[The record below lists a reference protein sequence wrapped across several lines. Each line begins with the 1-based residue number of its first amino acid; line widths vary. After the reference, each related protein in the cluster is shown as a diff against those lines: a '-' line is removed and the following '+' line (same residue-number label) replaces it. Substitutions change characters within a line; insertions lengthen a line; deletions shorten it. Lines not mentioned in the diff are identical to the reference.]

1 MKKKIKVLAV
11 VTAMIISLQTGLI
24 ASAENQTDS
33 NSTQLAMD
41 GTVQPYGLYLMMGQ
55 CFISPNNGYVT
66 AWGSTQAYSSV
77 SEISCTL
84 TVYRE
89 ISTGV
94 WSYVWSST
102 VTDYNSDYCDFPKK
116 NVSVSPGR
124 YKIEGTHTVKHAG
137 RTETNTSVS
146 GTITVQ

>member
-1 MKKKIKVLAV
+1 MKKIKVCAL
-11 VTAMIISLQTGLI
+11 ISAIMFLLQAGMV
-24 ASAENQTDS
+24 ASAENQTT
-33 NSTQLAMD
+33 NNLTQPMTSA
-41 GTVQPYGLYLMMGQ
+41 TVQPYGVYLMTGS
-55 CFISPNNGYVT
+55 CYLAPNSGYVT
-66 AWGSTQAYSSV
+66 VWGDTEAYSSV

-94 WSYVWSST
+94 WSYVWSDT
-102 VTDYNSDYCDFPKK
+102 VTDYNSDYCDFPRR

-137 RTETNTSVS
+137 RTESNTSVS
-146 GTITVQ
+146 GIVTVY